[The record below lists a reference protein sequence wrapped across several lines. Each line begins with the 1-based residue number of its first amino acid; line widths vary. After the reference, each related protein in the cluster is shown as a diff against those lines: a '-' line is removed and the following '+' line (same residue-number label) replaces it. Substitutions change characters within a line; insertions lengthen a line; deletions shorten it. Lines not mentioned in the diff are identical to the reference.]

1 SDDAEDAPASDVQ
14 NDVPEVIKKA
24 ESNTEVSS
32 SEQTYAPKKRAIH
45 QSSEESSYRTGY

>member
-1 SDDAEDAPASDVQ
+1 PDDADDAPASDVE

-32 SEQTYAPKKRAIH
+32 SEQTYAPKKGLSIRVQKNHPI
-45 QSSEESSYRTGY
+45 E